1 LENSHFP
8 KDVQVSP
15 GNGNI
20 GNMQMVAVEGKGE
33 VKHGGEDGRNDSGA
47 PHHEKQGGE
56 SEEFSNV
63 RRGRGMYY
71 LPHATLPL

>member
-1 LENSHFP
+1 
-8 KDVQVSP
+8 
-15 GNGNI
+15 
-20 GNMQMVAVEGKGE
+20 MVAVEGKGE